1 MNPQKTLA
9 PLRKVFAVK
18 VKILVWIFC
27 LPALISCK
35 RNNKDGL
42 LLQIGEYHLTIPDYE
57 LKRKSDK
64 YKFLTDQQLQDKL
77 IEEGRII
84 AFSFDHRY
92 DTISALNKHLEYVMR
107 FYASEVDGFV
117 WNKKVKPKLEL
128 TDSEIHQAYLKRSQ
142 NYNLEV
148 IHMPS
153 KSILDKYQKPG
164 KSLQSEREFNLLK
177 KNVAS
182 DPDVSVSISNARYP
196 FYPIG
201 IYTDKIY
208 AAKAGEV
215 LGPIEALDGYYIIRI
230 AGTKKATQN
239 DYRKEKALIKQELR
253 SGLTQKYIFESQQ
266 EIFGKANV
274 RMHDAAIEALASKFN
289 DKEKKWPGVNPRL
302 ILMDYNFEGKRARYY
317 AADFFEFVANQP
329 VIFGS
334 LSKPADVR
342 KMLSANIIGKALY
355 AEAQRMNMESDEEYL
370 RFKKQYQE
378 KVFLE
383 YYKRQYVY
391 PKLSVQPAELET
403 YYHQH
408 RHEFKGFESARVS
421 IYKFTDIQ
429 AAFEGRMQISNPV
442 KISVLSGNNA
452 SGSAARIPKTGVVDL
467 NLNNPNTD
475 PRVVAG
481 IFKLNPGQVSF
492 PIEANGEYLIVSLV
506 SKKGSI
512 TLPYRYVEEDIRKLL
527 YAQKETHINARQ
539 MEELKAKYQIGENGM
554 PEYIAKQTT
563 E

>member
-1 MNPQKTLA
+1 
-9 PLRKVFAVK
+9 VK

-27 LPALISCK
+27 LVALISCR

-42 LLQIGEYHLTIPDYE
+42 LLQIGDHRLTIPDYE

-64 YKFLTDQQLQDKL
+64 YKSLTDQQLQNKL

-84 AFSFDHRY
+84 AFSFDHKY
-92 DTISALNKHLEYVMR
+92 DTITALNKHLEYAMR
-107 FYASEVDGFV
+107 FYASKVDGFV

-142 NYNLEV
+142 DYTLEV
-148 IHMPS
+148 IHIPS

-164 KSLQSEREFNLLK
+164 DSLESESEFNLLK

-182 DPDVSVSISNARYP
+182 DPNVSVSTSNARYP

-208 AAKAGEV
+208 IAKAGDV

-239 DYRKEKALIKQELR
+239 DYRKEKALIKQELL

-274 RMHDAAIEALASKFN
+274 RMNDAAIEELASKFN
-289 DKEKKWPGVNPRL
+289 DKEKKWPEVNPRL

-329 VIFGS
+329 VFFGS

-342 KMLSANIIGKALY
+342 KMLSSNIIGKALY

-370 RFKKQYQE
+370 QFKKHYQE

-383 YYKRQYVY
+383 YYKRQHVY
-391 PKLSVQPAELET
+391 HKLSVQRAELET

-408 RHEFKGFESARVS
+408 RHEFKGFESATVS
-421 IYKFTDIQ
+421 IYKFPDIQ
-429 AAFEGRMQISNPV
+429 KAFEGQMQISNPV
-442 KISVLSGNNA
+442 KISVLSGNSA
-452 SGSAARIPKTGVVDL
+452 SGRAARIPKTGVVDI

-475 PRVVAG
+475 PTVVAE
-481 IFKLNPGQVSF
+481 IFKLNPGQVSS
-492 PIEANGEYLIVSLV
+492 PIEANGEYLIFSLV
-506 SKKGSI
+506 SKKGTI
-512 TLPYRYVEEDIRKLL
+512 TLPYQYVKENIRKLL
-527 YAQKETHINARQ
+527 YAQKEIHINARQ
-539 MEELKAKYQIGENGM
+539 TEELKAKYPIEENRM
-554 PEYIAKQTT
+554 AEYIANQNT